1 MPREH
6 WNSKLTHPV
15 VPADGPLKP
24 MRTLIE
30 VAEQFAENLP
40 AKVQQRPHW
49 STAAS
54 LLVTAAE
61 TGERRDVRA
70 LTDQLMRALDR
81 ERWTV

>member
-1 MPREH
+1 MPQEY
-6 WNSKLTHPV
+6 WDSKLTHPV
-15 VPADGPLKP
+15 VPAGGPLKP

-30 VAEQFAENLP
+30 VAEQLAENLP
-40 AKVQQRPHW
+40 TQIQQRPHW
-49 STAAS
+49 SSATA

-70 LTDQLMRALDR
+70 ATDQLMRALDR